1 MANLETNSSGFK
13 ILVTR
18 MREQDLEEVLAIE
31 NRSFQTPWTKEMFLS
46 DLDANPFARSVVAR
60 FPGEPKIIGYA
71 CFWIVMDELHLMNL
85 AAHPDH
91 RRQNIGEDL
100 ARWVLNMGYEMR
112 CRTAMLEVRESNRP
126 ARQLYEKLGFKVIG
140 VRRGYYRDPK
150 EDALIMLIE
159 PLSVMLAPVSDKG
172 GHHG

>member
-1 MANLETNSSGFK
+1 MANLEMNSSSFK

-18 MREQDLEEVLAIE
+18 MRERDLEEVLAIE
-31 NRSFQTPWTKEMFLS
+31 NNSFQSPWTKGMFLL
-46 DLDANPFARSVVAR
+46 DLDTNPFARSVVVR
-60 FPGEPKIIGYA
+60 FPGETKIIGYA

-85 AAHPDH
+85 AVHPDR
-91 RRQNIGEDL
+91 RRQNIGEEL
-100 ARWVLNMGYEMR
+100 ARWVLSMGYEKK

-140 VRRGYYRDPK
+140 VRRGYYQGPK

-159 PLSVMLAPVSDKG
+159 PLSVRLAPVSDKG